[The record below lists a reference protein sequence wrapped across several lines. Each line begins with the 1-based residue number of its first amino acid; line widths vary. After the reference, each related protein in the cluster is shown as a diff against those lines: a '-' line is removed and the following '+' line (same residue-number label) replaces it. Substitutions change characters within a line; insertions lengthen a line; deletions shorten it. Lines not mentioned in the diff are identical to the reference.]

1 MVTTLP
7 RVQSRKGGGKGAAGY
22 EKKFLHLAIIKV
34 ARGDTEDVAQSSHGS
49 VVINLAD
56 FSAMQQ
62 GPKKLAFR
70 VSVTKEVTGAL
81 ARIGKTETPTLII
94 TPTCAPA
101 PAPAYTPATF
111 VNAAYLQPCV

>member
-1 MVTTLP
+1 MQA
-7 RVQSRKGGGKGAAGY
+7 RRSKGSLAY

-34 ARGDTEDVAQSSHGS
+34 QRGDTEDVAQASHGT

-56 FSAMQQ
+56 FTAMQQ

-70 VSVTKEVTGAL
+70 VSVTKEITGAL

-94 TPTCAPA
+94 TLTCVLFACQCS
-101 PAPAYTPATF
+101 ATGHRMCSLHLSL
-111 VNAAYLQPCV
+111 ACLELSTR